1 MKTLAVTGI
10 SRNSISELLKNQ
22 VRTFVLKNIANYSV
36 LTNSEVGDVLFL
48 TSIRKSDLTV
58 GTEGVIA
65 KLVSMDL
72 CTNIVTDEKADE
84 NETVVVNAQFEFLG
98 YAVCLDVAENE
109 DYPLVNPK
117 NLFIR
122 IKSIYG

>member
-58 GTEGVIA
+58 GTEGLIA
-65 KLVSMDL
+65 KLVSVDL
-72 CTNIVTDEKADE
+72 CNNIVTDEKADE

-98 YAVCLDVAENE
+98 YAVCLDMSENE
-109 DYPLVNPK
+109 EYPLVNPK
-117 NLFIR
+117 TLFIR